1 MLHQVG
7 VGALGPVFRTY
18 EPTRDRLVAI
28 KVFRLDITP
37 EQAQLLADELS
48 RTADAGLFHPS
59 IVEPIAA
66 GVEGSGAYRAEEYVA
81 AETLD
86 VAMRHYAP
94 APMDKVLPFIAQLAG
109 AIDFARTASVGHG
122 GLHPR
127 DIFVTPEEARASGF
141 GVVEALE
148 RVGIRAPVR
157 RPYTAP
163 ERVAGEAWGTTADVF
178 SLGVIAYELLT
189 GRRPSG
195 MGDRIGTIT
204 GGANQAAIHAVLA
217 RAVAEEPADR
227 FPSALA
233 FASALDA
240 ASRGEGP
247 SIAVPAA
254 GAAASA
260 GIAAAGS
267 MPPDPDDAMDEV
279 PPPAGVDAHAE
290 PVEAEQEEDAFRAS
304 EPAYD
309 ELAGIRDEAEQDEA
323 EAEAEEDDALAAFSR
338 HDPSLGPS
346 ADDDALADEAP
357 LFAAAGTAHQHESD
371 ESASDLAFES
381 DDVRDTERFADE
393 FAETAERD
401 IDDRRAERLL
411 DEREDQESEEPAVPA
426 YAPAMFRDRDDT
438 PRYEDPVVVPER
450 AGFGIVPVSLL
461 LLLALLVGFAGG
473 WAVRGRT
480 PAPGTDIAAGATE
493 AGAPDA
499 SSTAAPPYTEG
510 AVTAP
515 AGQAAAPASESSP
528 TAVNEPTPA
537 SPEPAAPVATTGE
550 VQVRSTPSGAGVT
563 VDGRWAG
570 RTPLTLDALA
580 FGAHEIRVV
589 QPGFEV
595 ARQEVRLSA
604 DQPSREVSFRL
615 QRTAP
620 PPAPR
625 AKPKPAPAKPSPPA
639 RPATYTGSIY
649 VDSRPRGARV
659 LVNGKLMGTTPI
671 KIPEVSIGSQI
682 VRLELENHRVWTTTT
697 RVAAG
702 QESRVT
708 GSLEPIR

>member
-1 MLHQVG
+1 VLHQVG

-37 EQAQLLADELS
+37 EQAQALADELA

-66 GVEGSGAYRAEEYVA
+66 GVEGSVAYRAEEYVA

-94 APMDKVLPFIAQLAG
+94 APVEKVLPFIAQLAG
-109 AIDFARTASVGHG
+109 AIDFARTAGVGHG

-127 DIFVTPEEARASGF
+127 DVFVTPEEARAGGF

-163 ERVAGEAWGTTADVF
+163 ERVAGEAWGATADVF

-217 RAVAEEPADR
+217 RAVAEGPADR
-227 FPSALA
+227 FQSALA

-240 ASRGEGP
+240 ASRGEGA
-247 SIAVPAA
+247 SIAAPASAGLAAAAAAA
-254 GAAASA
+254 GAL
-260 GIAAAGS
+260 
-267 MPPDPDDAMDEV
+267 PPDPDDAMDEV
-279 PPPAGVDAHAE
+279 PPPVVVDAQKE
-290 PVEAEQEEDAFRAS
+290 PVEADWEEDAFRAS
-304 EPAYD
+304 EPEFD
-309 ELAGIRDEAEQDEA
+309 EIEEREETLAAQRDDQ
-323 EAEAEEDDALAAFSR
+323 EDDALAAFSR
-338 HDPSLGPS
+338 HDPSVSEEPFE
-346 ADDDALADEAP
+346 DEPEAP
-357 LFAAAGTAHQHESD
+357 LFAGTAVASTEDRD
-371 ESASDLAFES
+371 EYAAA
-381 DDVRDTERFADE
+381 DDRLTLGRDDRDTERFADE
-393 FAETAERD
+393 FGETAER
-401 IDDRRAERLL
+401 EL
-411 DEREDQESEEPAVPA
+411 DERQTNRRFDDEETEEPVAPA
-426 YAPAMFRDRDDT
+426 YAPTPAVFRDRDDT
-438 PRYEDPVVVPER
+438 EPYAEPAVIPER
-450 AGFGIVPVSLL
+450 AGVGIVPVALL

-480 PAPGTDIAAGATE
+480 PAPESDVAAGASE
-493 AGAPDA
+493 SQSPDA
-499 SSTAAPPYTEG
+499 SSGAAPPYTEG
-510 AVTAP
+510 AVTPPSKQTP
-515 AGQAAAPASESSP
+515 AAAAQPDPASPAAAPPPAAP
-528 TAVNEPTPA
+528 EPT
-537 SPEPAAPVATTGE
+537 APVATTGE

-570 RTPLTLDALA
+570 RTPLTLDELA
-580 FGAHEIRVV
+580 FGAHEIRIV

-595 ARQEVRLSA
+595 AREEVRLSA
-604 DQPSREVSFRL
+604 DQPSRELAFKL

-625 AKPKPAPAKPSPPA
+625 AKPRPAPAKPSPPA

>member
-1 MLHQVG
+1 VLHQVG

-37 EQAQLLADELS
+37 EQAQALADELS

-66 GVEGSGAYRAEEYVA
+66 GVEGSVAYRAEEYVA

-94 APMDKVLPFIAQLAG
+94 APVEKVLPFIAQLAG
-109 AIDFARTASVGHG
+109 AIDFARTAGVGHG

-127 DIFVTPEEARASGF
+127 DVFVTPEEARAGGF

-163 ERVAGEAWGTTADVF
+163 ERVAGEAWGATADVF

-217 RAVAEEPADR
+217 RAVAEDPVDR
-227 FPSALA
+227 FQSALA

-240 ASRGEGP
+240 ASRGEGA
-247 SIAVPAA
+247 SIAAPASAGLAA
-254 GAAASA
+254 GAAA
-260 GIAAAGS
+260 AAAL
-267 MPPDPDDAMDEV
+267 PPDPDDAMDDV
-279 PPPAGVDAHAE
+279 PPPAGVDAHSE

-304 EPAYD
+304 EPEFD
-309 ELAGIRDEAEQDEA
+309 DIEEREETLAARPDD
-323 EAEAEEDDALAAFSR
+323 EEDDGLGAFSR
-338 HDPSLGPS
+338 HDPSASEEPV
-346 ADDDALADEAP
+346 DEPEAT
-357 LFAAAGTAHQHESD
+357 LFAGTAAASREDRD
-371 ESASDLAFES
+371 EYDAA
-381 DDVRDTERFADE
+381 DDRLTLGRDDRDTQRFADE
-393 FAETAERD
+393 FGETAER
-401 IDDRRAERLL
+401 EL
-411 DEREDQESEEPAVPA
+411 DERQTNRRFDDEETEEPVAPA
-426 YAPAMFRDRDDT
+426 YAPTPAVFRDRDDT
-438 PRYEDPVVVPER
+438 EPYAEPAVIPER
-450 AGFGIVPVSLL
+450 AGVGIVPVALL

-480 PAPGTDIAAGATE
+480 PAPESDVAAGATE
-493 AGAPDA
+493 GQSPDA
-499 SSTAAPPYTEG
+499 SSGAAPPYTEG
-510 AVTAP
+510 AVTPP
-515 AGQAAAPASESSP
+515 AAQPPAAAAQPD
-528 TAVNEPTPA
+528 PA
-537 SPEPAAPVATTGE
+537 SPETAPPPAAPEAAEPVATTGE

-570 RTPLTLDALA
+570 RTPLTLDKLA
-580 FGAHEIRVV
+580 FGAHEIRIV

-595 ARQEVRLSA
+595 AREEVRLSA
-604 DQPSREVSFRL
+604 DRPSRELAFTL

-625 AKPKPAPAKPSPPA
+625 AKPRPAPAKPSPPA
-639 RPATYTGSIY
+639 RAATYTGSIY

-659 LVNGKLMGTTPI
+659 LVNGKLMGTTPLR
-671 KIPEVSIGSQI
+671 IPEVSIGSQI